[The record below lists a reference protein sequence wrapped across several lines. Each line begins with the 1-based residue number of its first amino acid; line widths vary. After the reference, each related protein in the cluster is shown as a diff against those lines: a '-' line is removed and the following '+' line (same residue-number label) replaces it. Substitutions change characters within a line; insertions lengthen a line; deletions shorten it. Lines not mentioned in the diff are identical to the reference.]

1 MKNYFKLPLLLSL
14 LIISIK
20 INAKQVD
27 STLAKTVA
35 VNFLNTIESNQNIT
49 SDKAIILH
57 IENFT
62 LQQENITISYPSC
75 YLINCGVPGFV
86 IVSGDDNVTPI
97 LGYSDQAISDI
108 NNLPPSFTKWLETYK
123 KQISLIH

>member
-1 MKNYFKLPLLLSL
+1 MNSFIVNYLNLNTKDQFKEMKNYFKLPLLLSL

-62 LQQENITISYPSC
+62 LQQENMTISYPSC

-97 LGYSDQAISDI
+97 LG
-108 NNLPPSFTKWLETYK
+108 
-123 KQISLIH
+123 